1 MTGRDGIPLG
11 RPALALLLID
21 LIRRIA
27 AGDAASS
34 RHRKDS
40 V

>member
-1 MTGRDGIPLG
+1 MTGRDGVPLG

-27 AGDAASS
+27 AGDIASL
-34 RHRKDS
+34 RRRKDL